1 MVILILNNFSQNR
14 ANKLAKM
21 AIPPIEEPIRM
32 EVLWLQYE
40 NFNCLS
46 EFFNNKLHK
55 HTFYELHFILEGK
68 GIITDNTQKE
78 YTFDSG
84 KAIVIPKDTQHAFK
98 FKNENLKRFSIAF
111 TLPEDITATDSFA
124 DFAIISLNSG
134 IIEKLNTILV
144 ESDKN
149 TVLSLYVIRN
159 RLCEIVCE
167 ILNLEKYSDTAN
179 VFEPNHTNLY
189 VDRSKKYISD
199 NLNIILTCKDIA
211 DYCHINEIYLNR
223 LFKNHTG
230 ETLHKYIQR
239 KKIDYSIELLKNKD
253 LSLSAISTML
263 GFPNEYYFNTYFK
276 KAIGLPPGAYR
287 NINLKAR

>member
-1 MVILILNNFSQNR
+1 MILNNFSKNR

-32 EVLWLQYE
+32 EILWLQYE

-68 GIITDNTQKE
+68 GIITDNNQKE
-78 YTFDSG
+78 YAINSEE
-84 KAIVIPKDTQHAFK
+84 AIVIPKDTQHAFK

-111 TLPEDITATDSFA
+111 SLPEDITATDSFT

-134 IIEKLNTILV
+134 IIEKLNTIFV
-144 ESDKN
+144 ETDKN

-159 RLCEIVCE
+159 RLCEIMCE
-167 ILNLEKYSDTAN
+167 ILNLEKYSDIAN
-179 VFEPNHTNLY
+179 VFEPNHTNLH

-199 NLNIILTCKDIA
+199 NLNMILTCKDIA
-211 DYCHINEIYLNR
+211 DYCHINEIHLNR
-223 LFKNHTG
+223 LFKKHTG
-230 ETLHKYIQR
+230 ESLQKYIQS

-253 LSLSAISTML
+253 LSLSTISTML

-276 KAIGLPPGAYR
+276 KAVGLPPGAYR
-287 NINLKAR
+287 NINLTAE